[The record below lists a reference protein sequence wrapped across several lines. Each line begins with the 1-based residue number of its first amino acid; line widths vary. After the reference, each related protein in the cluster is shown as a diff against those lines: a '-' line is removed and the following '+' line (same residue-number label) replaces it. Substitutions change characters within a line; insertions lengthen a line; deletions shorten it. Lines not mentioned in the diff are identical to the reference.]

1 MSQAASVTPATGVLA
16 QYHAELAQ
24 GRFLIQ
30 RCNDCGQHVFF
41 PRDICP
47 HCGAHDP
54 AWVAPSGLGT
64 VYSVTTIRRKP
75 EAGGDYNVC
84 LIDLDEGVRMMSR
97 VEVQPVDAVEVGQR
111 VKARVVQKDGQGLVV
126 FDPVTE
132 SAPATITPVP
142 RGPAASAA
150 VHTSSGLQAL
160 RGKAAIAGVATF
172 GCGEATGFSEMEV
185 LAQAARAAVADAGL
199 KMSDIDGLCTASVL
213 STMWPMPVTEYL
225 GINPRYTNGTMV
237 GGSSFVAHLLPAMMA
252 LEAGQCNAVLVCYG
266 STQRT
271 STFGRAEIAKA
282 RRAMDPQP
290 FENPY
295 EPMQPL
301 SAYALAAKRHMHQYG
316 TTRRQLA
323 EVAVAARQWA
333 QKNPEAFMRDPLS
346 IDDVLKARMVSD
358 PLSVRD
364 SCLVTDGGGA
374 FVLVRSDRAKTL
386 PKKPV
391 YVLGNATANWNRQIS
406 SMHDLTVTAATQSGR
421 EAYAMAGL
429 GPKDMDV
436 LALYDAF
443 TINTIL
449 FLEDLGFCAKGEGGA
464 FVEGGRIAPGG
475 ALPVNTNGGGLSCV
489 HPGMYGI
496 FTLIES
502 VRQLRG
508 EAGERQVAGATV
520 ALAHGN
526 GGTLSSQSTAILGTA
541 DAL

>member
-16 QYHAELAQ
+16 QYQAELAQ

-41 PRDICP
+41 PRESCP
-47 HCGAHDP
+47 HCGAHGP

-64 VYSVTTIRRKP
+64 VYTVTTIRRKP

-84 LIDLDEGVRMMSR
+84 LIDLDEGVRMMGR
-97 VEVQPVDAVEVGQR
+97 VEIQPVDAVPVGQR
-111 VKARVVQKDGQGLVV
+111 VQARVVQKDGQGVVV
-126 FDPVTE
+126 FDPVPE

-150 VHTSSGLQAL
+150 VHTSSALQAL

-185 LAQAARAAVADAGL
+185 LAHAARAAVADAGL

-225 GINPRYTNGTMV
+225 GINPRFINSTMI

-271 STFGRAEIAKA
+271 ANFGRAEIAKA

-290 FENPY
+290 FEAPY

-374 FVLVRSDRAKTL
+374 FVLVRADRAKTL
-386 PKKPV
+386 PKKPI

-406 SMHDLTVTAATQSGR
+406 SMHDLTVTAASQSGR